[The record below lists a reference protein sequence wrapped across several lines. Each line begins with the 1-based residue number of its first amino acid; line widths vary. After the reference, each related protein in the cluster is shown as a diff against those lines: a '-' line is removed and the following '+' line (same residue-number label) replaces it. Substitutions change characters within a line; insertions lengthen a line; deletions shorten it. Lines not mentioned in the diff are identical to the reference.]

1 MSTMVG
7 WTFRARV
14 ACDFA
19 GISIPAG
26 ATLHVYPGTSEPV
39 VLVQDL
45 PPNYGVIA
53 GLLCDEL
60 IEQIDGP
67 SIEMLP
73 LPAPLPVRLV
83 PTARRGASRSS
94 PRRSARLRS
103 RLALVR

>member
-1 MSTMVG
+1 MVG

-67 SIEMLP
+67 SVETLP
-73 LPAPLPVRLV
+73 LPVPLPVRLERGLRCGV
-83 PTARRGASRSS
+83 SRPSRPWSVRR
-94 PRRSARLRS
+94 RLARS

>member
-1 MSTMVG
+1 MVG

-39 VLVQDL
+39 VLMQDL

-67 SIEMLP
+67 SLETLP
-73 LPAPLPVRLV
+73 LPAPLPLRSERF
-83 PTARRGASRSS
+83 ARRGAVRVSR
-94 PRRSARLRS
+94 PRARR
-103 RLALVR
+103 RWLALVK

>member
-1 MSTMVG
+1 MSTIVG

-26 ATLHVYPGTSEPV
+26 ATLHVYPGTAEPV
-39 VLVQDL
+39 VLMQDL

-60 IEQIDGP
+60 IEQTDGP
-67 SIEMLP
+67 SVDLLP
-73 LPAPLPVRLV
+73 LPAPTPVRLV
-83 PTARRGASRSS
+83 STARRGAFRAS
-94 PRRSARLRS
+94 RLRS
-103 RLALVR
+103 GRRRLALVR